1 MSTSNITQRFSIN
14 WVTKAC
20 VMWCFLFS
28 ASSFAETTLYHIVS
42 KEELAT
48 FTQKNIYTPLSI
60 EKEGYIHFSKLSLI
74 PYYANELYKDKNI
87 AALYLLQVTFSDDD
101 PNIKWIGD
109 NPDYYIG
116 LDLSMVEQRY
126 QFVLDSNNKWVLPK

>member
-1 MSTSNITQRFSIN
+1 
-14 WVTKAC
+14 
-20 VMWCFLFS
+20 
-28 ASSFAETTLYHIVS
+28 
-42 KEELAT
+42 
-48 FTQKNIYTPLSI
+48 
-60 EKEGYIHFSKLSLI
+60 
-74 PYYANELYKDKNI
+74 
-87 AALYLLQVTFSDDD
+87 LYLLQVTFSDDD